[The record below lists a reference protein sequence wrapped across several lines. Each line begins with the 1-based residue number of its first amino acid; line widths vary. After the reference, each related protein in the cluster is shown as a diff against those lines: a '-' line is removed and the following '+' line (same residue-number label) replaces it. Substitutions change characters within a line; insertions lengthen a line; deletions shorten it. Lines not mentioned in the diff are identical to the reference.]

1 MRNRSKQGAA
11 IGAPNRK
18 VYIRTDANPVIA
30 GGHVMRCLSLAE
42 ALVKLGA
49 DVEFVLSDDGPVHV
63 IEERGFTA
71 CVLGTD
77 WRVLSEGAETLCRL
91 CDEQESPVVLIDTY
105 SVNAKYVDRLSS
117 CAEVCYL
124 GSKGGDLGA
133 LSLIANY
140 STDIDEGFYR
150 RTYGQRGTRLLLGP
164 GFAPLGA
171 RFNEVHRERDG
182 SISRVLVTTGSTDPF
197 GFLPAFLAAAL
208 DDVRLDGI
216 EFDVVVGRMV
226 AEDAASTVGR
236 IASESR
242 RVDVMRAVS
251 DMAGLMARCDAAVS
265 ANGTTVYELA
275 AAGLPTV
282 AFSMVEEQVAS
293 AESLARLGAIE
304 YGGPVGED
312 VSRTA
317 TACIDRLAG
326 LACDSAR
333 AAALARCAH
342 GLIDGLGA
350 EEIAKEIMQL

>member
-1 MRNRSKQGAA
+1 MRNLGKQGVAL
-11 IGAPNRK
+11 GAPNRK
-18 VYIRTDANPVIA
+18 VYIRTDANPAIA

-42 ALVKLGA
+42 ALAKLGA
-49 DVEFVLSDDGPVHV
+49 DVEFVLSDDGPVRV
-63 IEERGFTA
+63 IEEREFSV
-71 CVLGTD
+71 CVLSTD
-77 WRVLSEGAETLCRL
+77 WRVLSEGAEALCRL
-91 CDEQESPVVLIDTY
+91 CDEQEFPVVLIDTY
-105 SVNAKYVDRLSS
+105 SVDAEYVDRLSS

-140 STDIDEGFYR
+140 STDIDEGFYG

-164 GFAPLGA
+164 GYAPLKA
-171 RFNEVHRERDG
+171 CFSEAYRIRDG
-182 SISRVLVTTGSTDPF
+182 RISRVMVTTGSTDPF

-208 DDVRLDGI
+208 DDVRLDGV

-226 AEDAASTVGR
+226 TEDAASTVER
-236 IASESR
+236 IASENR

-282 AFSMVEEQVAS
+282 TFSMVEEQVAS

-304 YGGPVGED
+304 YGGQVGGD

-317 TACIDRLAG
+317 AACVDRLAG
-326 LACDSAR
+326 LVSGPAR
-333 AAALARCAH
+333 AAALARRAH
-342 GLIDGLGA
+342 DLIDGLGA
-350 EEIAKEIMQL
+350 ERIAKEIMQL